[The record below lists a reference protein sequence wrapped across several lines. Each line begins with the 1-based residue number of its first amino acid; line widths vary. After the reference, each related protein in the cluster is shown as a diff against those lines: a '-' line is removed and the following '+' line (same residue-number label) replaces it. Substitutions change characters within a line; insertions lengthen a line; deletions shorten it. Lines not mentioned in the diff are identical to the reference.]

1 MKNTKY
7 IKKIDKSLLF
17 LMVLVILMA
26 TISIFTGA
34 YNIRG
39 HHEGWRM
46 IFITRIPR
54 TLSLMLTGVAMAMSG
69 IVMQLITQNKLV
81 EPTTT
86 GTIQWRV

>member
-7 IKKIDKSLLF
+7 IKKIDKSLIYLII
-17 LMVLVILMA
+17 LVILMA

-34 YNIRG
+34 YNIRD

-54 TLSLMLTGVAMAMSG
+54 TQSLMLTGVAMAMSG

-81 EPTTT
+81 
-86 GTIQWRV
+86 